1 MNADTIS
8 EWMKRQGL
16 RVRQGAGGH
25 WVELAPRIYQA
36 FPFHWVIRPDAN
48 ELKELFKSLRAI
60 GVRYSTPLDSPE
72 GMISYHVVYSGKDYS
87 LEALPAKA
95 RYDVRKGLSSFRVE
109 PIALDRLATE
119 GWEVRRETLVR
130 QGRTA
135 AETRPWWEK
144 LCRSADGLPGAESWG
159 AMDAQTGK
167 LAGSLLAF
175 TCDNC
180 FCILYQQSRTEYL
193 RLGVNNVL
201 SYVATKEAS
210 ARDGIAEVFYG
221 LHSLDAPASVDE
233 YKFRMGFTARPVR
246 QRVVFHPWLS
256 PLISA
261 TSHRA
266 LRRLHDRFPERAS
279 LAKAEGMLRFR
290 IEGHKPLADQ
300 TWPDALAG
308 QRPAILAV

>member
-1 MNADTIS
+1 MNADTIA
-8 EWMKRQGL
+8 EWMRRQGL
-16 RVRQGAGGH
+16 RVAQGAGGY
-25 WVELAPRIYQA
+25 WVELAPRVYQA
-36 FPFHWVIRPDAN
+36 FPFHYVIRPDDD
-48 ELKELFKSLRAI
+48 ELEDMLRHLRAI
-60 GVRYSTPLDSPE
+60 GVRYSAPLDSPE
-72 GMISYHVVYSGKDYS
+72 GMISYHVVYTGKDYS

-109 PIALDRLATE
+109 PIALERLATE

-135 AETRPWWEK
+135 AEHQPWWEK

-159 AMDAQTGK
+159 AMDAQSGK

-175 TCDNC
+175 TCGNC

-201 SYVATKEAS
+201 SYVATKEAL
-210 ARDGIAEVFYG
+210 ARVGITEVFYG

-233 YKFRMGFTARPVR
+233 YKFRMGFSARPLR

-256 PLISA
+256 PLFNT

-266 LRRLHDRFPERAS
+266 VQHLHARFPECAS
-279 LAKAEGMLRFR
+279 LAKAEGMLRFQ
-290 IEGHKPLADQ
+290 IEGRKPLVDQ
-300 TWPDALAG
+300 TWPDALAE
-308 QRPAILAV
+308 QRPTILG